1 MEKEL
6 IQVLEYFK
14 RIFSKHQSLMIL
26 YKNFGYIT
34 IKFLF
39 DVYYLDL
46 LHKVFSTNKKGR
58 IYDSRQK
65 LSFFVC
71 LFIKIYK
78 VKK

>member
-14 RIFSKHQSLMIL
+14 MNFSKHQSLMIL
-26 YKNFGYIT
+26 SKNFGYIT

-46 LHKVFSTNKKGR
+46 LHNVFSKNKKGK

-65 LSFFVC
+65 LSFFVF
-71 LFIKIYK
+71 LIIKIYK
-78 VKK
+78 VHM